1 MKVLVSITDSLSL
14 HRVLRLRH
22 RRFLTRNNTLR
33 LRYVASSMVIASLS
47 MGSLLG
53 ATANSV
59 AYVYDGFNVAE
70 LLPAQS
76 VDERPVVQL
85 ASAALN
91 ADDAAVS
98 VPFAPVNGVKE
109 DGEIAALDMPVSP
122 FVLPDAPLVQE
133 PREEILKIGSGET
146 LVGVLQ
152 GVGVSDQDAY
162 RVVKEMSKHYDP
174 RAVKAGQAVAVRLE
188 PGEDGLEFAEMN
200 LKIDPI
206 KEVVVEKTAEAGFEA
221 EIKEKK
227 VLLQTKSSKAKIET
241 SLYGSAARAGIPA
254 SVVAEMIRIYS
265 YQVDFQRD
273 IREGDQVEIAYET
286 YETEDG
292 DFARY
297 GNVLYA
303 NLVVS
308 GKNMPVYRFTP
319 DGGAAGYYTPDG
331 KSTKKSIMRTPID
344 GARMSSGFGM
354 RRHPVLGYNKMH
366 KGADFAAPRG
376 TPIYAAGNGVV
387 EFAGRKGAYGNYVS
401 IRHNGAIKTAY
412 AHMHKFAKGISAG
425 KKVAQGDIIGYV
437 GTTGRSTGPHLHFEI
452 LKNNVQVN
460 PASVNMPDTN
470 KLVGSDLKK
479 FKGMVANFE
488 DQYASMTGG
497 VAYAKAENFTSR

>member
-14 HRVLRLRH
+14 HRVLRLRQRH
-22 RRFLTRNNTLR
+22 FLTRNNKLR
-33 LRYVASSMVIASLS
+33 LRYVASSMVIASMS

-53 ATANSV
+53 ATAGSIS
-59 AYVYDGFNVAE
+59 YVSGGFNVAA
-70 LLPAQS
+70 LLPVQKS
-76 VDERPVVQL
+76 EERPVVHL
-85 ASAALN
+85 AALP
-91 ADDAAVS
+91 ASTKQKDSIFDDVPVVASEETVEAETEVAAIPS
-98 VPFAPVNGVKE
+98 
-109 DGEIAALDMPVSP
+109 DLS
-122 FVLPDAPLVQE
+122 QE
-133 PREEILKIGSGET
+133 PVPLEAREEILKIGTGET

-162 RVVKEMSKHYDP
+162 NVVKAMAKHYDP

-188 PGEDGLEFAEMN
+188 PGDDGLEFAEMN

-206 KEVVVEKTAEAGFEA
+206 KEVVVEKTSEADFA
-221 EIKEKK
+221 SEIKEKK
-227 VLLQTKSSKAKIET
+227 VLLQTKAAKAQIET

-273 IREGDQVEIAYET
+273 IREGDKVEIMYET

-303 NLVVS
+303 NLIVS
-308 GKNMPVYRFTP
+308 GKSMPVYRFTP
-319 DGGAAGYYTPDG
+319 ENGQSGYYTPDG

-366 KGADFAAPRG
+366 KGLDFAAPRG
-376 TPIYAAGNGVV
+376 TPIYAAGDGVV
-387 EFAGRKGAYGNYVS
+387 EFAGRKGSYGNYVC
-401 IRHNGAIKTAY
+401 IRHNGTIKTAY
-412 AHMHKFAKGISAG
+412 AHMHKFAKGVSSG
-425 KKVAQGDIIGYV
+425 EKVSQGEIIGYV
-437 GTTGRSTGPHLHFEI
+437 GTTGRSTGPHLHFEVM
-452 LKNNVQVN
+452 KNNIQVN
-460 PASVNMPDTN
+460 PSSINMPDTN
-470 KLVGSDLKK
+470 MLAGSDMKK
-479 FKGMVANFE
+479 FKSMLANFK

-497 VAYAKAENFTSR
+497 IKYAENFMIR